1 VTDREE
7 AQTAF
12 AGFLVERVRQ
22 DKYPSVTH
30 MNLLEQVIPRPLV
43 REYLNVLL
51 EKVVSERQPSI
62 SMLQRISRII
72 QQL

>member
-22 DKYPSVTH
+22 DKHPSVTH